1 MNAAISVSITNDM
14 RFEELEEYDYDLP
27 EGLIRKRGVE
37 PRDAARLFVYDTA
50 ADVVTHAVFS
60 DLAAYLPE
68 RALLV
73 LNETRVVPARLMLKK
88 ETGGKIEVFV
98 LANERR
104 PEEET
109 VPVLVDRKCV
119 PGMKLLFPDG
129 SFFRV
134 VGQDEN
140 RFRVLLHSD
149 EPLETLLDRYGAT
162 PIPHY
167 LENGNEAQD
176 ETELRKRYQTVFA
189 RSGASVAAPTASL
202 HFTDRVFVSLAE
214 RGIETVTVELDVGLG
229 TFAPL
234 RPEHFGTRTLHLER
248 ITVSQETADRLNRAK
263 SEGNPVVA
271 VGTTAL
277 RTLESVVSFP
287 AFRSNGVVIEES
299 TSPLKGESREGVRH
313 PLPGI
318 RGPRVPITE
327 HPAYARPRLLS
338 EGGAGKAGEKCE
350 SLFQSFSGETDLF
363 VFPPHRF
370 RSADILLTN
379 FHLPK
384 SSLMLLVEA
393 FLRDKGS
400 KRNLVSLYEEAI
412 QEGYA
417 FYSFGDSMLIL

>member
-1 MNAAISVSITNDM
+1 MDFGNLSD
-14 RFEELEEYDYDLP
+14 YDYDLP
-27 EGLIRKRGVE
+27 EGLIRKRGIE

-50 ADVVTHAVFS
+50 ADTVTHAVFS

-68 RALLV
+68 RSLLV

-134 VGQDEN
+134 VGQEEN

-149 EPLETLLDRYGAT
+149 EPLETLLDRFGTT

-167 LENGNEAQD
+167 LKNGNEDREEA
-176 ETELRKRYQTVFA
+176 ELRKRYQTIFA
-189 RSGASVAAPTASL
+189 RSGGSVAAPTASL
-202 HFTDRVFVSLAE
+202 HFTDRVFDSLD
-214 RGIETVTVELDVGLG
+214 RKGVDRVMVGLDVGLG

-234 RPEHFGTRTLHLER
+234 RPEHFETRALHRER
-248 ITVSQETADRLNRAK
+248 ITVSEETADRLNRAK
-263 SEGNPVVA
+263 SERNPVVA

-287 AFRSNGVVIEES
+287 A
-299 TSPLKGESREGVRH
+299 PLSGESCRVLENEG
-313 PLPGI
+313 
-318 RGPRVPITE
+318 
-327 HPAYARPRLLS
+327 
-338 EGGAGKAGEKCE
+338 CE
-350 SLFQSFSGETDLF
+350 NLFRSFSGETDLF
-363 VFPPHRF
+363 IFPPHHF

-412 QEGYA
+412 RKGYA
-417 FYSFGDSMLIL
+417 FYSFGDSMLIF